1 MLGMLK
7 VIELLIESEILVAWL
22 PKRCLVFLEELQ
34 GRGSDPFLAGV
45 DQRHAGQRMGE
56 HRECVRKV
64 AEPFEFRAFPG
75 VQVMVCD
82 HVHQDKCLSDTP
94 SPGCRGSLKMSGGMF
109 LGEFPDL
116 FCPARALKVYCPAVA
131 RFR

>member
-1 MLGMLK
+1 MLK

-34 GRGSDPFLAGV
+34 GAVQTRFLAGV
-45 DQRHAGQRMGE
+45 DQRHAGQRIGE

-82 HVHQDKCLSDTP
+82 HVHQISVFRILLLLDVEKPEDV
-94 SPGCRGSLKMSGGMF
+94 RGMF
-109 LGEFPDL
+109 LGEFLTLPSV
-116 FCPARALKVYCPAVA
+116 PLKVIARLWP